1 MNKFFIALYDFF
13 ESRRTLLYA
22 LLGVLVVAM
31 ASAALRLRF
40 SENITGFFPDGERK
54 AAAAFSNLKIKDKIA
69 VMINAGEDAADKT
82 DEMMACADSL
92 AARLN
97 ADTLFRR
104 YAEVE
109 ATFGRELADGM
120 RSFLQGNLPL
130 LLSEADYARMDTLVT
145 PRGIAQAMEGNY
157 RRLLSPV
164 GGFIDEYIYDD
175 PLGLS
180 FGALGKLQE
189 LNIGGNYT
197 LCDDYLFS
205 KDMTTLLVFISPP
218 DQSMINK
225 EKRTGCS
232 VLNKLTLLKF
242 EIHMEELKKKYTPY
256 TESERMS
263 YIREY
268 LSTSETKYQFA
279 KRTGICRR
287 LLILWLEKYHIND
300 KVMNTEQPSLSKA
313 SDESLNELEKEL
325 AALRA
330 ENRKLQR
337 ALQEESLRHEACEE
351 LINLAESTYHIKV
364 RKNSDAK

>member
-1 MNKFFIALYDFF
+1 MPLDIYFQSFHFLFHLFSVSSMNKEF
-13 ESRRTLLYA
+13 
-22 LLGVLVVAM
+22 
-31 ASAALRLRF
+31 
-40 SENITGFFPDGERK
+40 
-54 AAAAFSNLKIKDKIA
+54 
-69 VMINAGEDAADKT
+69 AGE
-82 DEMMACADSL
+82 
-92 AARLN
+92 
-97 ADTLFRR
+97 
-104 YAEVE
+104 
-109 ATFGRELADGM
+109 
-120 RSFLQGNLPL
+120 GNKLTA
-130 LLSEADYARMDTLVT
+130 S
-145 PRGIAQAMEGNY
+145 
-157 RRLLSPV
+157 SPT
-164 GGFIDEYIYDD
+164 
-175 PLGLS
+175 
-180 FGALGKLQE
+180 A
-189 LNIGGNYT
+189 
-197 LCDDYLFS
+197 
-205 KDMTTLLVFISPP
+205 
-218 DQSMINK
+218 
-225 EKRTGCS
+225 CS

>member
-1 MNKFFIALYDFF
+1 MVSTGKRQYPYV
-13 ESRRTLLYA
+13 ET
-22 LLGVLVVAM
+22 VV
-31 ASAALRLRF
+31 S
-40 SENITGFFPDGERK
+40 
-54 AAAAFSNLKIKDKIA
+54 
-69 VMINAGEDAADKT
+69 
-82 DEMMACADSL
+82 
-92 AARLN
+92 
-97 ADTLFRR
+97 
-104 YAEVE
+104 
-109 ATFGRELADGM
+109 
-120 RSFLQGNLPL
+120 
-130 LLSEADYARMDTLVT
+130 
-145 PRGIAQAMEGNY
+145 
-157 RRLLSPV
+157 
-164 GGFIDEYIYDD
+164 
-175 PLGLS
+175 
-180 FGALGKLQE
+180 
-189 LNIGGNYT
+189 
-197 LCDDYLFS
+197 
-205 KDMTTLLVFISPP
+205 
-218 DQSMINK
+218 
-225 EKRTGCS
+225 CS

-287 LLILWLEKYHIND
+287 LLILWLDKYHIND
-300 KVMNTEQPSLSKA
+300 KVMSTEQPSLSKA

>member
-1 MNKFFIALYDFF
+1 MLRCIISLKRNEFLAGSSDVYLYKISKPMN
-13 ESRRTLLYA
+13 
-22 LLGVLVVAM
+22 
-31 ASAALRLRF
+31 
-40 SENITGFFPDGERK
+40 
-54 AAAAFSNLKIKDKIA
+54 
-69 VMINAGEDAADKT
+69 
-82 DEMMACADSL
+82 
-92 AARLN
+92 
-97 ADTLFRR
+97 
-104 YAEVE
+104 
-109 ATFGRELADGM
+109 
-120 RSFLQGNLPL
+120 
-130 LLSEADYARMDTLVT
+130 
-145 PRGIAQAMEGNY
+145 
-157 RRLLSPV
+157 
-164 GGFIDEYIYDD
+164 IYLIRHTSVDV
-175 PLGLS
+175 PKGLC
-180 FGALGKLQE
+180 
-189 LNIGGNYT
+189 Y
-197 LCDDYLFS
+197 
-205 KDMTTLLVFISPP
+205 
-218 DQSMINK
+218 
-225 EKRTGCS
+225 CS

-287 LLILWLEKYHIND
+287 LLILWLDKYHIND
-300 KVMNTEQPSLSKA
+300 KVMSTEQPSLRKA

>member
-1 MNKFFIALYDFF
+1 M
-13 ESRRTLLYA
+13 RRFVYQKLDSTFSCGLISSMPWDGKELR
-22 LLGVLVVAM
+22 GGKQVV
-31 ASAALRLRF
+31 S
-40 SENITGFFPDGERK
+40 SVETG
-54 AAAAFSNLKIKDKIA
+54 
-69 VMINAGEDAADKT
+69 
-82 DEMMACADSL
+82 
-92 AARLN
+92 
-97 ADTLFRR
+97 
-104 YAEVE
+104 
-109 ATFGRELADGM
+109 
-120 RSFLQGNLPL
+120 SF
-130 LLSEADYARMDTLVT
+130 
-145 PRGIAQAMEGNY
+145 
-157 RRLLSPV
+157 
-164 GGFIDEYIYDD
+164 
-175 PLGLS
+175 
-180 FGALGKLQE
+180 
-189 LNIGGNYT
+189 
-197 LCDDYLFS
+197 
-205 KDMTTLLVFISPP
+205 
-218 DQSMINK
+218 
-225 EKRTGCS
+225 CS

>member
-1 MNKFFIALYDFF
+1 MHVQIMVLPRSGNKL
-13 ESRRTLLYA
+13 SKTA
-22 LLGVLVVAM
+22 LLKPMPSFFAPIYSPSYVYC
-31 ASAALRLRF
+31 
-40 SENITGFFPDGERK
+40 ITP
-54 AAAAFSNLKIKDKIA
+54 N
-69 VMINAGEDAADKT
+69 DA
-82 DEMMACADSL
+82 
-92 AARLN
+92 
-97 ADTLFRR
+97 
-104 YAEVE
+104 
-109 ATFGRELADGM
+109 
-120 RSFLQGNLPL
+120 
-130 LLSEADYARMDTLVT
+130 
-145 PRGIAQAMEGNY
+145 
-157 RRLLSPV
+157 
-164 GGFIDEYIYDD
+164 
-175 PLGLS
+175 
-180 FGALGKLQE
+180 
-189 LNIGGNYT
+189 
-197 LCDDYLFS
+197 
-205 KDMTTLLVFISPP
+205 
-218 DQSMINK
+218 
-225 EKRTGCS
+225 CS

-287 LLILWLEKYHIND
+287 LLILWLDKYHIND
-300 KVMNTEQPSLSKA
+300 KVMSTEQPSLRKD

>member
-1 MNKFFIALYDFF
+1 MIFEEISHVIILSKKHSSPICVIHPDTYINCSCRQRPVHSAL
-13 ESRRTLLYA
+13 SS
-22 LLGVLVVAM
+22 V
-31 ASAALRLRF
+31 
-40 SENITGFFPDGERK
+40 FP
-54 AAAAFSNLKIKDKIA
+54 
-69 VMINAGEDAADKT
+69 
-82 DEMMACADSL
+82 
-92 AARLN
+92 
-97 ADTLFRR
+97 
-104 YAEVE
+104 
-109 ATFGRELADGM
+109 
-120 RSFLQGNLPL
+120 
-130 LLSEADYARMDTLVT
+130 
-145 PRGIAQAMEGNY
+145 
-157 RRLLSPV
+157 
-164 GGFIDEYIYDD
+164 
-175 PLGLS
+175 LS
-180 FGALGKLQE
+180 FVKPAR
-189 LNIGGNYT
+189 NSVT
-197 LCDDYLFS
+197 
-205 KDMTTLLVFISPP
+205 
-218 DQSMINK
+218 
-225 EKRTGCS
+225 CS

-287 LLILWLEKYHIND
+287 LLILWLDKYHIND
-300 KVMNTEQPSLSKA
+300 KVMSTEQPSLRKD

>member
-1 MNKFFIALYDFF
+1 M
-13 ESRRTLLYA
+13 T
-22 LLGVLVVAM
+22 
-31 ASAALRLRF
+31 
-40 SENITGFFPDGERK
+40 
-54 AAAAFSNLKIKDKIA
+54 
-69 VMINAGEDAADKT
+69 
-82 DEMMACADSL
+82 
-92 AARLN
+92 
-97 ADTLFRR
+97 
-104 YAEVE
+104 
-109 ATFGRELADGM
+109 
-120 RSFLQGNLPL
+120 SFL
-130 LLSEADYARMDTLVT
+130 VT
-145 PRGIAQAMEGNY
+145 IE
-157 RRLLSPV
+157 
-164 GGFIDEYIYDD
+164 FYIR
-175 PLGLS
+175 
-180 FGALGKLQE
+180 Q
-189 LNIGGNYT
+189 I
-197 LCDDYLFS
+197 S
-205 KDMTTLLVFISPP
+205 K
-218 DQSMINK
+218 
-225 EKRTGCS
+225 CS

-364 RKNSDAK
+364 RKNSIYGGNRICTVCCKSGSNACRSVFGKNVWRRRIYRRTRR

>member
-1 MNKFFIALYDFF
+1 M
-13 ESRRTLLYA
+13 RRFVYQKLDSTFSCGLISSMPWDGKELR
-22 LLGVLVVAM
+22 GGKQVV
-31 ASAALRLRF
+31 S
-40 SENITGFFPDGERK
+40 SVETGGK
-54 AAAAFSNLKIKDKIA
+54 QVVS
-69 VMINAGEDAADKT
+69 
-82 DEMMACADSL
+82 S
-92 AARLN
+92 
-97 ADTLFRR
+97 
-104 YAEVE
+104 VE
-109 ATFGRELADGM
+109 TG
-120 RSFLQGNLPL
+120 SF
-130 LLSEADYARMDTLVT
+130 
-145 PRGIAQAMEGNY
+145 
-157 RRLLSPV
+157 
-164 GGFIDEYIYDD
+164 
-175 PLGLS
+175 
-180 FGALGKLQE
+180 
-189 LNIGGNYT
+189 
-197 LCDDYLFS
+197 
-205 KDMTTLLVFISPP
+205 
-218 DQSMINK
+218 
-225 EKRTGCS
+225 CS

>member
-1 MNKFFIALYDFF
+1 M
-13 ESRRTLLYA
+13 
-22 LLGVLVVAM
+22 
-31 ASAALRLRF
+31 
-40 SENITGFFPDGERK
+40 
-54 AAAAFSNLKIKDKIA
+54 
-69 VMINAGEDAADKT
+69 
-82 DEMMACADSL
+82 
-92 AARLN
+92 
-97 ADTLFRR
+97 
-104 YAEVE
+104 
-109 ATFGRELADGM
+109 
-120 RSFLQGNLPL
+120 
-130 LLSEADYARMDTLVT
+130 
-145 PRGIAQAMEGNY
+145 NY
-157 RRLLSPV
+157 RRILLNMSNNNV
-164 GGFIDEYIYDD
+164 LILAHFYTV
-175 PLGLS
+175 LS
-180 FGALGKLQE
+180 IILWCV
-189 LNIGGNYT
+189 I
-197 LCDDYLFS
+197 
-205 KDMTTLLVFISPP
+205 LLYKV
-218 DQSMINK
+218 
-225 EKRTGCS
+225 EKCS